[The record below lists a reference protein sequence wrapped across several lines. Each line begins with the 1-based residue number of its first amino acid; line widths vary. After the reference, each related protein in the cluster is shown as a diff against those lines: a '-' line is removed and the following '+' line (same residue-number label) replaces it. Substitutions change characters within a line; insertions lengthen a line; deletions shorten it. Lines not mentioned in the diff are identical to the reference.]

1 MDARAVLVVCALIAI
16 MGSLLYHEKWAKP
29 WMPNVVV
36 GALTIGL
43 TATIVEALLTRA
55 QRRAESERVQ
65 PVLDVALRSISA
77 ALYYFLR
84 SAANGYASSNL
95 TSFRPELP
103 RDLDGWLA
111 LLIDELPNADEP
123 NPLLRPGLSPVL
135 LASGLRGSL
144 DAIAARDSDVLLRER
159 PGLLAAIHAFHAQM
173 DVIMLMDQRGRLNVV
188 SPADQELYEA
198 MSRALRKV
206 RDFAEAY
213 ATTGPPIAPELIED
227 LNIAARNYHDDR
239 LRALHP
245 EREQ

>member
-1 MDARAVLVVCALIAI
+1 MEARTVLVVCALIAI

-65 PVLDVALRSISA
+65 PVLDVALRSISE

-95 TSFRPELP
+95 TSFRAELP

-159 PGLLAAIHAFHAQM
+159 PRLLAAIHAFHAQM
-173 DVIMLMDQRGRLNVV
+173 EEQLFFLRPVPGWAQYKTPIKNLWMCGSATHPGGGIMGAPGRL
-188 SPADQELYEA
+188 A
-198 MSRALRKV
+198 ALEILKHSK
-206 RDFAEAY
+206 
-213 ATTGPPIAPELIED
+213 AT
-227 LNIAARNYHDDR
+227 AR
-239 LRALHP
+239 
-245 EREQ
+245 